1 MRILLVEDEP
11 RVAHFV
17 ARGLREQSYAVDLA
31 PDGEQASYLGSINEY
46 DLVILDVLL
55 PVKDGCTVC
64 RELRASGFR
73 QPVLMMTGCDSVD
86 DRIAGLDAG
95 ADDYLCK
102 PFDFRELL
110 ARIRA
115 LLRRPHQSR
124 PEVIR
129 ILDLVVNQA
138 SHSVSRQGRHIALTA
153 KEYALL
159 DFLVARQNRIVSRD
173 DIAQQV
179 WDENFDPFT
188 NVIDV
193 YIRRIRSKIDK
204 GFARPLIRTR
214 RGEGYILSTMPEA
227 ALSGFE

>member
-17 ARGLREQSYAVDLA
+17 AKGLRERSYAVDIA
-31 PDGEQASYLGSINEY
+31 PDGEQAGYLGAINEY
-46 DLVILDVLL
+46 DLVILDVLM
-55 PVKDGCTVC
+55 PVKDGYTVC

-73 QPVLMMTGCDSVD
+73 QPVLMMTGCDSVE

-115 LLRRPHQSR
+115 LLRRPHENR

-129 ILDLVVNQA
+129 LGDLVLNQA
-138 SHSVSRQGRHIALTA
+138 SHSVSRQGRNITLTA
-153 KEYALL
+153 REYALV
-159 DFLVARQNRIVSRD
+159 DFLVARRSRIVSRD
-173 DIAQQV
+173 DIAQHV
-179 WDENFDPFT
+179 WDENFDPVT

-193 YIRRIRSKIDK
+193 YIRRIRRKIDK
-204 GFARPLIRTR
+204 GFGRPLIETR
-214 RGEGYILSTMPEA
+214 RGQGYLLSTMPETTPA
-227 ALSGFE
+227 R